1 MSKFTNPAYLQTDQ
15 YRNADNLN
23 ARIAIHERF
32 STNPQGWF
40 PWVWDILSE
49 LPAQADVLELGCGSG
64 AIWTACPERVPPGWR
79 VTLSDFSAGMLD
91 SAWRSLVT
99 LGRGF
104 KFEQID
110 AQAIPYPDETFDIV
124 IANFMLYHVPDREKA
139 LTEIRRVLKPG
150 GILVAATG
158 GENHLRE
165 IKDWF
170 ERLDLQAE
178 IAVFR
183 SPFTLEN
190 GLAQLQPF
198 FSDIQTLRYPDG
210 LCVTELPSLMAYLK
224 STATYSDNPESAF
237 EQLEQELANELK
249 TKDVIEITKDSGLFL
264 ARKIKKP

>member
-1 MSKFTNPAYLQTDQ
+1 MTKFTDPIYPQTDQ
-15 YRNADNLN
+15 YRNANNLN

-32 STNPQGWF
+32 SANSQGWW
-40 PWVWDILSE
+40 PWMWDILTE
-49 LPAQADVLELGCGSG
+49 LPSQADVLELGCGSG
-64 AIWTACPERVPPGWR
+64 AMWTACPERIPSGWR

-110 AQAIPYPDETFDIV
+110 AQEISYPDATFDIV
-124 IANFMLYHVPDREKA
+124 IANFMLYHVPDRQKA
-139 LTEIRRVLKPG
+139 LTEIRRVLRPG

-170 ERLDLQAE
+170 EHLDLQTE

-190 GLAQLQPF
+190 GLAQLDPF
-198 FSDIQTLRYPDG
+198 FSDIQILRYPDS
-210 LCVTELPSLMAYLK
+210 LRITELPPLMAYLK
-224 STATYSDNPESAF
+224 STTSYGENPESVFAR
-237 EQLEQELANELK
+237 LEQKLADELQ
-249 TKDVIEITKDSGLFL
+249 TKGVIEISKDSGLFL
-264 ARKIKKP
+264 ARKKEKP

>member
-124 IANFMLYHVPDREKA
+124 IANFMLYHVPDRQKA
-139 LTEIRRVLKPG
+139 LTEIRRALKPG
-150 GILVAATG
+150 GHLVAATNG
-158 GENHLRE
+158 MKHLQE
-165 IKDWF
+165 MDEWF
-170 ERLDLQAE
+170 ERLGLDS
-178 IAVFR
+178 FNSR
-183 SPFTLEN
+183 PFTLEN

-237 EQLEQELANELK
+237 EQLEQELAAKLQTQGE
-249 TKDVIEITKDSGLFL
+249 IHITKDSGLFL
-264 ARKIKKP
+264 AIK